1 MATEDTAKITSGL
14 GLTKEEVRRYYARAD
29 VQKKLLPYLKNKDL
43 LVGQSSAP
51 DHLIYRRYDKDKP
64 IRVSTPA
71 ELEWYGSRRYTE
83 FHPVIGK
90 TTREVW
96 VDLDPGKGIK
106 EKDLKETTRLVDHML
121 KSMPEIR
128 STSVAYSGGRGYYVR
143 GLLEK
148 ETDTAKARHFLQK
161 QLAAMEGKDKLFT
174 GGEVTFQPPGKNQIR
189 LDLSTLH
196 DKGSIRAP
204 YALHSETGLMSVP
217 VSIKD
222 LPGFDPQRD
231 ANPRKLAA
239 EKEFAPGIS
248 MSRATHALPEL
259 KDKTWT
265 MAVQA
270 HDARKAGMH
279 WDLRLVDPDTTHAH
293 SWAVPKSKL
302 PSPGDKP
309 ILAVRTPT
317 HTADYALHYGVN
329 GPKAIH
335 EGYGKGMVEMVHKE
349 PVNVLSS
356 QPDKIKFERTIN
368 GLPQQYVL
376 FQTKGHSWLLKNT
389 TKPSKEASMAGMNP
403 FQQGQYAALYKLGLA
418 DNAGT
423 ESNSNGGVVSEKP
436 SISETA
442 MPIETDDEQLP
453 AGQLAAA
460 LSQISEPTSNSEA
473 RMSPGEN
480 TEGHLNRNTVWSE
493 PHPIP
498 NDMTQGASP
507 VMPGRF

>member
-83 FHPVIGK
+83 FHPTIGK
-90 TTREVW
+90 HTNELW
-96 VDLDPGKGIK
+96 VDIDAGSAR
-106 EKDLKETTRLVDHML
+106 DLASVKPLIPKVEAALRAMPQVKNTR
-121 KSMPEIR
+121 
-128 STSVAYSGGRGYYVR
+128 VAFSGGRGFYVR
-143 GLLEK
+143 GELDKIYPTSEVR
-148 ETDTAKARHFLQK
+148 AKLK
-161 QLAAMEGKDKLFT
+161 AAVKDLTGKDKL
-174 GGEVTFQPPGKNQIR
+174 VLDQPPAPDEVR
-189 LDLSTLH
+189 LDISTFH
-196 DKGSIRAP
+196 EKGSIRAP
-204 YALHSETGLMSVP
+204 HALNSATGFMSVP
-217 VSIKD
+217 LTPAQIS
-222 LPGFDPQRD
+222 GFDPMKD
-231 ANPRKLAA
+231 ANPRKLSQ
-239 EKEFAPGIS
+239 KEFAPGIS
-248 MSRATHALPEL
+248 MSRATHDLPEL

-329 GPKAIH
+329 GPKAIR

-389 TKPSKEASMAGMNP
+389 TKPSKEASMASMNP

-473 RMSPGEN
+473 LMSPGEN